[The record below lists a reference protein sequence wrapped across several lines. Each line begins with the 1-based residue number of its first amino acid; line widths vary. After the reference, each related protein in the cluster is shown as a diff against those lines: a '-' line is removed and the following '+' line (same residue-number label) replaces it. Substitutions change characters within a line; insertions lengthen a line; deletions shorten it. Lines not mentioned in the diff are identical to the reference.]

1 MQLAIYNALKA
12 RISTLQSLKYVAL
25 WNNQYERENENVAF
39 GYPNCFIEFPAADYI
54 ENLQGQQQGTMTIAL
69 HLGFESYKTE
79 DTDILQLKQDLNQLI
94 HGWSTPYNSKFLRRS
109 EVQSNDHTNIQEF
122 IITYTMQGFDYS
134 SSSLPTTEANVN
146 TLITNNSPQLDNA
159 IIRTGFIPDAI
170 VLASELNY
178 ELLNEQ
184 GYKLIIQQ

>member
-1 MQLAIYNALKA
+1 MQLAIYNQLKA

-79 DTDILQLKQDLNQLI
+79 DTNILQLKQDLNQLI

-134 SSSLPTTEANVN
+134 AMYAPTTVANIT
-146 TLITNNSPQLDNA
+146 TLITNNDPQLEDDV
-159 IIRTGFIPDAI
+159 IRSGDIPDAI
-170 VLASELNY
+170 VLASELSY
-178 ELLNEQ
+178 ELLTES

>member
-1 MQLAIYNALKA
+1 MQLAIYNQLKA

-94 HGWSTPYNSKFLRRS
+94 HGWSTPYNSRFLRRS

-134 SSSLPTTEANVN
+134 AMYAPTTVANIT
-146 TLITNNSPQLDNA
+146 TLITNNDPQLEDDV
-159 IIRTGFIPDAI
+159 IRSGDIPDAI
-170 VLASELNY
+170 VLTSEAGY
-178 ELLNEQ
+178 ELLSEQ
-184 GYKLIIQQ
+184 GYQLIIQQ

>member
-25 WNNQYERENENVAF
+25 WNNQFEREDVNVPF
-39 GYPNCFIEFPAADYI
+39 NYPCCFIEFPAADYI

-79 DTDILQLKQDLNQLI
+79 DTDILQLKQDLNQLV
-94 HGWSTPYNSKFLRRS
+94 HGWSTPYNSRFLRRS
-109 EVQSNDHTNIQEF
+109 EVQSADHTNVQEF

-134 SSSLPTTEANVN
+134 ASSQPTTEANVN
-146 TLITNNSPQLDNA
+146 TLITNNDPILDNT
-159 IIRTGFIPDAI
+159 IIRTGVIPDAV
-170 VLASELNY
+170 VLTSELGY
-178 ELLNEQ
+178 QLLSEQ
-184 GYKLIIQQ
+184 GYQLIIQQ

>member
-1 MQLAIYNALKA
+1 MQLAIYNHLKA

-54 ENLQGQQQGTMTIAL
+54 ENLQGQQQGTITIAL

-94 HGWSTPYNSKFLRRS
+94 HGWSTPYNSRFLRRS

-134 SSSLPTTEANVN
+134 ASSLPTTEANVN

>member
-1 MQLAIYNALKA
+1 MQLAIYNQLKA

-94 HGWSTPYNSKFLRRS
+94 HGWSTPYNSRFLRRS

-134 SSSLPTTEANVN
+134 AMYAPTTVADVN

-170 VLASELNY
+170 VLTSELNY
-178 ELLNEQ
+178 ELLSEQ

>member
-1 MQLAIYNALKA
+1 MQLAIYNQLKA
-12 RISTLQSLKYVAL
+12 RISTLQALKYVAL

-134 SSSLPTTEANVN
+134 SSSQPTTLADVN

-170 VLASELNY
+170 VLTSEAGY
-178 ELLNEQ
+178 ELLSEQ

>member
-25 WNNQYERENENVAF
+25 WNNQFEREDVNVPF
-39 GYPNCFIEFPAADYI
+39 NYPCCFIEFPAADYI

-79 DTDILQLKQDLNQLI
+79 DTDILQLKQDLNQLV
-94 HGWSTPYNSKFLRRS
+94 HGWSTPYNSRFLRRS
-109 EVQSNDHTNIQEF
+109 EVQSNDHTNVQEF

-134 SSSLPTTEANVN
+134 ASSQPTTEANVN
-146 TLITNNSPQLDNA
+146 TLITNNDPILDNT
-159 IIRTGFIPDAI
+159 IIRTGVIPDAV
-170 VLASELNY
+170 VLTSELGY
-178 ELLNEQ
+178 QLLSEQ
-184 GYKLIIQQ
+184 GYQLIIQQ

>member
-1 MQLAIYNALKA
+1 MQLAIYNQLKA

-25 WNNQYERENENVAF
+25 WNNQYEREDVNVAF

-134 SSSLPTTEANVN
+134 SSSLPTTVADVN

-170 VLASELNY
+170 VLASELNNQLTT
-178 ELLNEQ
+178 ES

>member
-25 WNNQYERENENVAF
+25 WNNQFEREDVNVPF
-39 GYPNCFIEFPAADYI
+39 NYPCCFIEFPAADYI

-79 DTDILQLKQDLNQLI
+79 DTDILQLKQDLNQLV
-94 HGWSTPYNSKFLRRS
+94 HGWSTPYNSRFLRRS
-109 EVQSNDHTNIQEF
+109 EVQSNDHTNVQEF

-134 SSSLPTTEANVN
+134 ASSAPTTEALVA
-146 TLITNNSPQLDNA
+146 TLITNNNPILDNT
-159 IIRTGFIPDAI
+159 IIRTGVIPDAV
-170 VLASELNY
+170 VLTSELGY
-178 ELLNEQ
+178 QLLSEQ
-184 GYKLIIQQ
+184 GYQLIIQQ